1 MSQSYWLAVDERG
14 DETVHQEEPHY
25 NHLHMKWYSSKKVYI
40 TKGMALLLVDHKFE
54 SVVKAIAYEI
64 SCTGITNSKLR
75 ILTTL
80 KIYK

>member
-14 DETVHQEEPHY
+14 DETVHQEEPYY
-25 NHLHMKWYSSKKVYI
+25 NHLHMKWYSTQKVYV
-40 TKGMALLLVDHKFE
+40 TKGMALIVVDHKME

-64 SCTGITNSKLR
+64 SSTGIANNKLV
-75 ILTTL
+75 ILNTI

>member
-25 NHLHMKWYSSKKVYI
+25 NHLHMKWFSTQKVYV
-40 TKGMALLLVDHKFE
+40 TKGMAVLLVGHQLE

-64 SCTGITNSKLR
+64 SCTGLTNSKLCKLNT
-75 ILTTL
+75 I

>member
-25 NHLHMKWYSSKKVYI
+25 NHLHMKWYSTQKVYV
-40 TKGMALLLVDHKFE
+40 TKGMALLLVDHKME
-54 SVVKAIAYEI
+54 SVVKAVAYEI
-64 SCTGITNSKLR
+64 SYTGITNSKLR
-75 ILTTL
+75 TLTTL